1 MFKYAITRKPCKA
14 MINGLTD
21 HPELGVPDYEKALEQ
36 HATYVK
42 TLEALGAKVTVLEP
56 EEDYPDSCFVEDVA
70 VLLPQCAVLT
80 RPATESRAGEVALM
94 APLLQQ
100 FYPEEKIFQITAP
113 ATLEGG
119 DVMKVGDTLYVGLSQ
134 RSNAEGAA
142 QLAKYIAPFGYKVV
156 GVPFEGVLH
165 LKTGAVYL
173 EEGQMLMKEDFKS
186 KIAFA
191 EYEKHIAPQQEDYAA
206 NCVWFNGAVI
216 VPEGYPEVLQTVQKA
231 GYQTVQC
238 DTGEFKKIDGGLSC
252 LSLRFTTAFA

>member
-1 MFKYAITRKPCKA
+1 MFEYAITRKPCKA

-36 HATYVK
+36 HAAYVK

-113 ATLEGG
+113 AT
-119 DVMKVGDTLYVGLSQ
+119 LSQ

-252 LSLRFTTAFA
+252 LSLRFTPAFA